1 MRNEAKRTVR
11 KVKVRRTALGFLTIL
26 LVLVLA
32 AAGCGEAATATP
44 APTAPTAAPE
54 PTATTPPSEPA
65 TAEPDEPETTIR
77 PLSEWTVENPA
88 TLEEIEAELEK
99 HRGETLSFISEGGAF
114 QAAIRRAW
122 LDPMREKFGLEIVE
136 ESPGPGIA
144 RVRTQAETGNI
155 SWDIID
161 LGTDQVAALLKT
173 DSLGEYDPAIV
184 DARDLLDIVT
194 APGPYIA
201 GGGITW
207 STILA
212 YNTDVYPGDTGP
224 KNWADFFDLENFPG
238 RRSLRNEVSYGG
250 QIQIQRLA
258 RNPELLNTPEGK
270 REVATPSREQMEEDF
285 AWFKEWT
292 KEAGNDVIYWDTGS
306 QCPEFLISGEV
317 DMCTAWNGRIF
328 DAQQTGA
335 PLRICWECGFMTGTG
350 GWTIAKGLKE
360 QDPVRYE
367 LANLV
372 VAWATFPQ
380 NNVRMAQF
388 ITYGPINKKSF
399 VYMDAPEYDAVRD
412 ELPTSGANI
421 PYSILWDEIWLGEN
435 LDWANEQYITATQ

>member
-1 MRNEAKRTVR
+1 MRNEAWRRIRRAKRAR
-11 KVKVRRTALGFLTIL
+11 ISLGFLTLI
-26 LVLVLA
+26 LVLSLVV
-32 AAGCGEAATATP
+32 AGCGASATATP
-44 APTAPTAAPE
+44 VPDEAEPAPQPT
-54 PTATTPPSEPA
+54 PTSPPSEP
-65 TAEPDEPETTIR
+65 EPEEPATSLR
-77 PLSEWTVENPA
+77 PISEWTVENPA
-88 TLEEIEAELEK
+88 TLEEIEAQLEL
-99 HRGETLSFISEGGAF
+99 HRGESFTFISEGGAF

-122 LDPMREKFGLEIVE
+122 LDPLREMFGLDIVE
-136 ESPGPGIA
+136 ESPGPGVA

-155 SWDIID
+155 AWDVLD

-184 DARDLLDIVT
+184 DARDLLDIVRE
-194 APGPYIA
+194 PGPYIA

-212 YNTDVYPGDTGP
+212 YNTEVYPGDTGP
-224 KNWADFFDLENFPG
+224 KTWADFFDLENFPG

-270 REVATPSREQMEEDF
+270 LEVATPTREQMEEDF
-285 AWFKEWT
+285 AWFAEWVG
-292 KEAGNDVIYWDTGS
+292 EAGNDIIYWDTGS

-317 DMCTAWNGRIF
+317 DMCSAWNGRIY
-328 DAQQTGA
+328 DAQQNGA
-335 PLRICWECGFMTGTG
+335 PLKICWECGFMTGTG

-360 QDPVRYE
+360 QDPVKYE
-367 LANLV
+367 LANLAT
-372 VAWATFPQ
+372 AWATFPEK
-380 NNVRMAQF
+380 NVRMAQF

-399 VYMDAPEYDAVRD
+399 QYMDAPEYDLVRD

-421 PYSILWDEIWLGEN
+421 PFSILWDEIWLGDH
-435 LDWANEQYITATQ
+435 LDWANEQYLFATQ

>member
-1 MRNEAKRTVR
+1 MRNEAWRRVRGAKR
-11 KVKVRRTALGFLTIL
+11 RRISLGFLTLLLIL
-26 LVLVLA
+26 AVV
-32 AAGCGEAATATP
+32 AAGCGASATATP
-44 APTAPTAAPE
+44 EPSEPTPAPQ
-54 PTATTPPSEPA
+54 PTATTPPSEP
-65 TAEPDEPETTIR
+65 EEPETILR
-77 PLSEWTVENPA
+77 PISEWTAENPA
-88 TLEEIEAELEK
+88 TLEEIEAQLEL
-99 HRGETLSFISEGGAF
+99 HRGESFTFISEGGAF

-122 LDPMREKFGLEIVE
+122 LDPLRDMFGLDIIE
-136 ESPGPGIA
+136 ESPGPGVA

-155 SWDIID
+155 AWDVID

-184 DARDLLDIVT
+184 DAKDLLDIVR

-224 KNWADFFDLENFPG
+224 KTWADFFDLENFPG

-258 RNPELLNTPEGK
+258 RNPELLHTSEGK
-270 REVATPSREQMEEDF
+270 LEVATPSREQMEEDF
-285 AWFKEWT
+285 AWFADWVE
-292 KEAGNDVIYWDTGS
+292 EAGNNIIYWDTGS

-317 DMCTAWNGRIF
+317 DMCTAWNGRIY
-328 DAQQTGA
+328 DAQQNGA
-335 PLRICWECGFMTGTG
+335 PLKICWECGFMTGTG

-360 QDPVRYE
+360 QDPVKYE
-367 LANLV
+367 LANLAT
-372 VAWATFPQ
+372 AWATFPEK
-380 NNVRMAQF
+380 NVRMAQF
-388 ITYGPINKKSF
+388 ITYGPINKLSF
-399 VYMDAPEYDAVRD
+399 QYMDAPEYDLVRD

-421 PYSILWDEIWLGEN
+421 PYSILWDEIWLGEH
-435 LDWANEQYITATQ
+435 LDWANDQYIQATQ

>member
-1 MRNEAKRTVR
+1 MKREAWQRVKSAKR
-11 KVKVRRTALGFLTIL
+11 RRITLGFLTL
-26 LVLVLA
+26 LVVLA
-32 AAGCGEAATATP
+32 VVAAGCGASATATP
-44 APTAPTAAPE
+44 ELAEEAPAPQ
-54 PTATTPPSEPA
+54 PTATTPPSEP
-65 TAEPDEPETTIR
+65 EPEEPETTLR
-77 PLSEWTVENPA
+77 PIAEWTAENPA
-88 TLEEIEAELEK
+88 TLEEIEAQLEL
-99 HRGETLSFISEGGAF
+99 HRGESITFISEGGAF

-122 LDPMREKFGLEIVE
+122 LDPLREMFGLDIVE
-136 ESPGPGIA
+136 ESPGPGVA

-155 SWDIID
+155 AWDVID

-184 DARDLLDIVT
+184 DAKDLLDIVR

-224 KNWADFFDLENFPG
+224 KTWADFFDLENFPG

-258 RNPELLNTPEGK
+258 RNPELLHTPEGK
-270 REVATPSREQMEEDF
+270 LEVATPSREQMEEDF
-285 AWFKEWT
+285 AWFADWVE
-292 KEAGNDVIYWDTGS
+292 EAGNNIIYWDTGS

-317 DMCTAWNGRIF
+317 DMCTAWNGRIY
-328 DAQQTGA
+328 DAQQNGA
-335 PLRICWECGFMTGTG
+335 PLKICWECGFMTGTG

-360 QDPVRYE
+360 QDPVKYE

-372 VAWATFPQ
+372 TAWATFPEK
-380 NNVRMAQF
+380 NVRMAQF
-388 ITYGPINKKSF
+388 ITYGPINKLSF
-399 VYMDAPEYDAVRD
+399 QYMDAPEYDLVRD

-421 PYSILWDEIWLGEN
+421 PFSILWDEIWLGEH
-435 LDWANEQYITATQ
+435 LDWANDQYIQATQ